1 MCGHINPELR
11 TRMMQE
17 MVEEIRKWF
26 REWRRRNTVT
36 GDLGLQRA
44 GAGSIDERRTSA

>member
-17 MVEEIRKWF
+17 MVEELRKWF
-26 REWRRRNTVT
+26 REWRRWNTVI
-36 GDLGLQRA
+36 GLGLQRA
-44 GAGSIDERRTSA
+44 GASSADEQRTSA

>member
-1 MCGHINPELR
+1 MCDQINAELR
-11 TRMMQE
+11 EQMIRE
-17 MVEEIRKWF
+17 MAEEIRRWF

-44 GAGSIDERRTSA
+44 STKDEQRTPA

>member
-1 MCGHINPELR
+1 MCGQINPELR

-26 REWRRRNTVT
+26 REWRRGNTVT

-44 GAGSIDERRTSA
+44 RPRPTDGPNSP

>member
-36 GDLGLQRA
+36 SDLGLQRA
-44 GAGSIDERRTSA
+44 GASSTEEQRTSA